1 MFTLDNLCIN
11 LGALVYFLY
20 ALRRP
25 SCYVPAVDHATVRKI
40 LEKVISSPA
49 SINLPEFDEAIR
61 WVERRGTTRQLDR
74 GTDRDVYSSQFEA
87 AAVEMRVL
95 RQLLAHG
102 WFAGTAESAQSVL
115 RLLGLES
122 SLPDMESSGET
133 PGMESSTGTSRE
145 RGRENLWLA
154 TPRREPILKLFF
166 SYAISIVGLLLFAA
180 FLAR

>member
-1 MFTLDNLCIN
+1 MD
-11 LGALVYFLY
+11 Y
-20 ALRRP
+20 R
-25 SCYVPAVDHATVRKI
+25 TVTI
-40 LEKVISSPA
+40 LLEQAISSPA
-49 SINLPEFDEAIR
+49 EVDLPKLDEAIR
-61 WVERRGTTRQLDR
+61 WVENSGTIRRLDR
-74 GTDRDVYSSQFEA
+74 GANRNLYRPHSEA

-122 SLPDMESSGET
+122 SLPDMESTDQT
-133 PGMESSTGTSRE
+133 PGMEGSAGTNQWE
-145 RGRENLWLA
+145 RGRETLWRA

-166 SYAISIVGLLLFAA
+166 SYAISIVGLLLCAA

>member
-1 MFTLDNLCIN
+1 MDY
-11 LGALVYFLY
+11 G
-20 ALRRP
+20 
-25 SCYVPAVDHATVRKI
+25 TVSII
-40 LEKVISSPA
+40 LEQAICSPA
-49 SINLPEFDEAIR
+49 EVDLPKLDEAIR
-61 WVERRGTTRQLDR
+61 WVEDSGSIRRLDR
-74 GTDRDVYSSQFEA
+74 GANRNLYSRHFEA

-102 WFAGTAESAQSVL
+102 WFTGTGESARSVL

-122 SLPDMESSGET
+122 SLPDMESSGEM
-133 PGMESSTGTSRE
+133 PGMEGSTRTNQWE
-145 RGRENLWLA
+145 RGREDPWRA

>member
-1 MFTLDNLCIN
+1 MD
-11 LGALVYFLY
+11 Y
-20 ALRRP
+20 R
-25 SCYVPAVDHATVRKI
+25 TVTI
-40 LEKVISSPA
+40 LLEQAISSPA
-49 SINLPEFDEAIR
+49 EVDLPKLDEAIR
-61 WVERRGTTRQLDR
+61 WVENSGTIRRLDR
-74 GTDRDVYSSQFEA
+74 GANRNLYRPHSEA

-133 PGMESSTGTSRE
+133 PGMESSTETNQWE
-145 RGRENLWLA
+145 RGRETLWRA

>member
-1 MFTLDNLCIN
+1 MDY
-11 LGALVYFLY
+11 G
-20 ALRRP
+20 
-25 SCYVPAVDHATVRKI
+25 TVRII
-40 LEKVISSPA
+40 LEQAISSPA
-49 SINLPEFDEAIR
+49 EVDLPKLDEAIR
-61 WVERRGTTRQLDR
+61 WVEDSGSIRRLDR
-74 GTDRDVYSSQFEA
+74 GANRNLYRPHCEA

-122 SLPDMESSGET
+122 SLPDMESSGEA
-133 PGMESSTGTSRE
+133 PGMEGSIGTNQWE
-145 RGRENLWLA
+145 RGRETLWRA

>member
-1 MFTLDNLCIN
+1 MDY
-11 LGALVYFLY
+11 G
-20 ALRRP
+20 
-25 SCYVPAVDHATVRKI
+25 TVRNI
-40 LEKVISSPA
+40 LEQAISSPA
-49 SINLPEFDEAIR
+49 EVDLPKLDEAIR
-61 WVERRGTTRQLDR
+61 WVEDSGTIRRLDR
-74 GTDRDVYSSQFEA
+74 GANRNLYRSHFEA

-133 PGMESSTGTSRE
+133 PGMESSTGTNQWE
-145 RGRENLWLA
+145 RGRENLWRA

>member
-1 MFTLDNLCIN
+1 MDY
-11 LGALVYFLY
+11 G
-20 ALRRP
+20 
-25 SCYVPAVDHATVRKI
+25 TVRII
-40 LEKVISSPA
+40 LEQAISSPA
-49 SINLPEFDEAIR
+49 EVDLPKLDEAIR
-61 WVERRGTTRQLDR
+61 WVEDSGAIRRLDR
-74 GTDRDVYSSQFEA
+74 GAHRNLYSPQFEA

-133 PGMESSTGTSRE
+133 PGMEGSTGTNQWE
-145 RGRENLWLA
+145 RGRENLWRA

>member
-1 MFTLDNLCIN
+1 MDY
-11 LGALVYFLY
+11 G
-20 ALRRP
+20 
-25 SCYVPAVDHATVRKI
+25 TVRII
-40 LEKVISSPA
+40 LEQAISSPA
-49 SINLPEFDEAIR
+49 EVDLPKLDEAIR
-61 WVERRGTTRQLDR
+61 WVEDSGAIRRLDR
-74 GTDRDVYSSQFEA
+74 ANRNLYSPHFEA

-133 PGMESSTGTSRE
+133 PGMESSAGTNQWE
-145 RGRENLWLA
+145 RGQESLWRA

>member
-1 MFTLDNLCIN
+1 MDY
-11 LGALVYFLY
+11 G
-20 ALRRP
+20 
-25 SCYVPAVDHATVRKI
+25 TVRII
-40 LEKVISSPA
+40 LEQAISSPA
-49 SINLPEFDEAIR
+49 EVDLPKLDEAIR
-61 WVERRGTTRQLDR
+61 WVEDSGTIRRLDR
-74 GTDRDVYSSQFEA
+74 GANRNLYRSHFEA

-133 PGMESSTGTSRE
+133 PGMESSTGTNQWE
-145 RGRENLWLA
+145 RGRENLWRA

>member
-1 MFTLDNLCIN
+1 MDY
-11 LGALVYFLY
+11 G
-20 ALRRP
+20 
-25 SCYVPAVDHATVRKI
+25 TVRII
-40 LEKVISSPA
+40 LEQAISSPA
-49 SINLPEFDEAIR
+49 EVDLPKLDEAIR
-61 WVERRGTTRQLDR
+61 WVEDSGSIRRLDR
-74 GTDRDVYSSQFEA
+74 GANRNLYRPHCEA
-87 AAVEMRVL
+87 AAIEMRVL

-102 WFAGTAESAQSVL
+102 WFAGTAKSAQSVL

-133 PGMESSTGTSRE
+133 PGMKSSTETNQWE
-145 RGRENLWLA
+145 RGRENLWRA

>member
-1 MFTLDNLCIN
+1 MD
-11 LGALVYFLY
+11 Y
-20 ALRRP
+20 R
-25 SCYVPAVDHATVRKI
+25 TVTI
-40 LEKVISSPA
+40 LLEQAISSPA
-49 SINLPEFDEAIR
+49 EVDLPKLDEAIR
-61 WVERRGTTRQLDR
+61 WVEDSGTIRRLDR
-74 GTDRDVYSSQFEA
+74 GANRNLYRPHSEA

-122 SLPDMESSGET
+122 SLPDMESRGET
-133 PGMESSTGTSRE
+133 PGMESSTGTNQWE
-145 RGRENLWLA
+145 RGRENLWRA

-166 SYAISIVGLLLFAA
+166 SYAISIVGLLLCAA

>member
-1 MFTLDNLCIN
+1 MDY
-11 LGALVYFLY
+11 G
-20 ALRRP
+20 
-25 SCYVPAVDHATVRKI
+25 TVRII
-40 LEKVISSPA
+40 LEQAISSPA
-49 SINLPEFDEAIR
+49 EVDLPKLDEAIR
-61 WVERRGTTRQLDR
+61 WVEDSGSIRRLDR
-74 GTDRDVYSSQFEA
+74 AANRDLYSPHFEA

-122 SLPDMESSGET
+122 SLPDMESSGGT
-133 PGMESSTGTSRE
+133 PGMEGSTGINQWE
-145 RGRENLWLA
+145 RGREDLWRA

>member
-1 MFTLDNLCIN
+1 MDY
-11 LGALVYFLY
+11 G
-20 ALRRP
+20 
-25 SCYVPAVDHATVRKI
+25 TVRII
-40 LEKVISSPA
+40 LERAISAPA
-49 SINLPEFDEAIR
+49 EVDLPKLDEAIR
-61 WVERRGTTRQLDR
+61 WVGDSGTIRRLDR
-74 GTDRDVYSSQFEA
+74 GANRNLYSPHFEA

-115 RLLGLES
+115 RLLGLEN

-133 PGMESSTGTSRE
+133 PGMESSTGTNQWERE
-145 RGRENLWLA
+145 RENLWRA